1 MYMHRSYVR
10 HQLYDMRIIQLHC
23 SCTCTCI
30 RLNATSYSYRQTSGS
45 FSPKVEEGLSLGEGV
60 SDVEI
65 SRNACTPVERESVLC
80 GESATSD
87 EPGGQKGFNII

>member
-1 MYMHRSYVR
+1 M
-10 HQLYDMRIIQLHC
+10 
-23 SCTCTCI
+23 
-30 RLNATSYSYRQTSGS
+30 
-45 FSPKVEEGLSLGEGV
+45 EEGLSLGEGV